1 MEGHAG
7 LHVEKEAEMITKII
21 SGGQTGADQAA
32 LDVAIEH
39 GIPHGG
45 WIPKGRKTEDGILP
59 DKYHLD
65 EMPTASYP
73 KRTEKNILDSDGTLI
88 FSRGTLTGGSALT
101 RKLAKQ
107 NEQPW
112 LHIDLDKVTAREAA
126 QAIAGW
132 VGERDIQTLNVAGPR
147 ASKDPGIHDIVVGI
161 LERVWST

>member
-1 MEGHAG
+1 
-7 LHVEKEAEMITKII
+7 MITKII

-32 LDVAIEH
+32 LDVAIKH
-39 GIPHGG
+39 GTPHGG

-88 FSRGTLTGGSALT
+88 FSRGKLTGGSALT

-107 NEQPW
+107 HERPW
-112 LHIDLDKVTAREAA
+112 LHVDLDKVVATEAV
-126 QAIAGW
+126 QIITGW
-132 VGERDIQTLNVAGPR
+132 VDQNNIQTLNVAGPR
-147 ASKDPGIHDIVVGI
+147 ASKDPGIHDFVIGL
-161 LERVWST
+161 LEAVLKSLS